1 MKSSTWLWLSLLA
14 GAGLAQAQDAPPSG
28 IAEST
33 DPARIARIEQ
43 HARELSAA
51 PQQQAEPVQPAPKMR
66 GRHHRMHHP
75 RAPQPAA
82 PKPAAPG
89 S

>member
-1 MKSSTWLWLSLLA
+1 MKSATWLWLSLLA
-14 GAGLAQAQDAPPSG
+14 GSGLAQAQDAAQSG

-51 PQQQAEPVQPAPKMR
+51 PPPQAEPAPPARKMR
-66 GRHHRMHHP
+66 GRHHRMH
-75 RAPQPAA
+75 QPAA
-82 PKPAAPG
+82 PKQAAPG